1 MFAAN
6 QGQNRSRGWP
16 LRSFSAMTL
25 MPFVFDLER
34 PQLRGARSVSHGSA
48 PLLGSLIGP

>member
-16 LRSFSAMTL
+16 FRSFSAMTL
-25 MPFVFDLER
+25 MPFSSIWSMGR
-34 PQLRGARSVSHGSA
+34 SLRGRS
-48 PLLGSLIGP
+48 